1 MAARA
6 LARPTINR
14 RIVLAKRPVGIPDAS
29 CFSIDEQPVAELAAA
44 EVLVE
49 VDHLSIDPF
58 IRTSLNEESYHSPV
72 AIGATVTALG
82 VGRVIESRAAGLEVG
97 DGVFGPLGI
106 QTIARLPGGIL
117 KKVDEKRAPLTAYLG
132 ALGLTSGM
140 TSYFGI
146 REVGAVV
153 PGDTVV
159 VSGAAGAVGSL
170 AGQIARI
177 EGGRVI
183 GIAGGPQ
190 KVDYVEREL
199 GLDACIDYKNEDVDA
214 RLRELAPDGVDVYFD
229 NVGGEMLDVVLDQ
242 IRERAR
248 VVICGAISQYQN
260 MNDVRGPSLYLRLA
274 ERHARMEGF
283 AVTHFGAQFAEAEEQ
298 LASWLEQRKLVLR
311 EHIEY
316 GVEKFPATLRTLFEG
331 GHIGKLLLCPRLDG
345 SVVA

>member
-1 MAARA
+1 VAVRA
-6 LARPTINR
+6 LARPTTNR
-14 RIVLAKRPVGIPDAS
+14 RVILAKRPAGTPDDS
-29 CFSIDEQPVAELAAA
+29 CFSVDEQPVGELDAG

-58 IRTSLNEESYHSPV
+58 IRTSLNEDSYHTPV
-72 AIGATVTALG
+72 AVGGTITALG
-82 VGRVIESRAAGLEVG
+82 VGRVIESRSPGLEPG

-106 QTIARLPGGIL
+106 QTICQLPGGIL

-140 TSYFGI
+140 TSYFGV
-146 REVGAVV
+146 REVGAVA

-199 GLDACIDYKNEDVDA
+199 GLDACIDYKKEDVGS

-229 NVGGEMLDVVLDQ
+229 NVGGELLDVVLDQ

-260 MNDVRGPSLYLRLA
+260 MGAVRGPSLYLRLA

-283 AVTHFGAQFAEAEEQ
+283 AVTHFGAQFGEAEEQ
-298 LASWLEQRKLVLR
+298 LASWLEQGKLALR

-316 GVEKFPATLRTLFEG
+316 GVEKFPVALRMLFDG
-331 GHIGKLLLCPRLDG
+331 GHIGKLLLCPRETTD
-345 SVVA
+345 

>member
-1 MAARA
+1 MVVRE
-6 LARPTINR
+6 LARPITNQR
-14 RIVLAKRPVGIPDAS
+14 MVLTKRPAGMPDAS
-29 CFSIDEQPVAELAAA
+29 CFALDEQPVTELEAG

-58 IRTSLNEESYHSPV
+58 IRTSLNERSYHTPV

-82 VGRVIESRAAGLEVG
+82 VGRIIESRASGLEPG

-106 QTIARLPGGIL
+106 QTLARLPGGIL
-117 KKVDEKRAPLTAYLG
+117 KQVDDQRAPLTAYLG

-140 TSYFGI
+140 TSYFGV

-170 AGQIARI
+170 AGQIAGI

-183 GIAGGPQ
+183 GIAGGAS

-229 NVGGEMLDVVLDQ
+229 NVGGELLDVLLDQ

-283 AVTHFGAQFAEAEEQ
+283 AVTHFATQFAEAEEQ
-298 LASWLEQRKLVLR
+298 LASWLEQGKLVLR

-316 GVEKFPATLRTLFEG
+316 GVDRFPVALRTLFDG
-331 GHIGKLLLCPRLDG
+331 GHIGKLLLCPGR
-345 SVVA
+345 AAE